1 MREQVICWPSR
12 EEKKKIPHRFVITYE
27 LPNCIEIIDGTSVF
41 QTEAPEWSGEDV
53 NTWKGGSGINALV
66 VCDDHCHVLHYY
78 IRWPGSTH
86 DNHSWRNCYLDLNE
100 VDFLEHLEFIIGD
113 SAFNP
118 SKRMIVPNR
127 ESAGQSCLNAENEF
141 NRNLSSARIKFEH
154 CIRLIKNHFPCL
166 HELNVRI
173 WKAYDVKHVVN
184 IFTVC
189 IILHNLPLS
198 EPDILEEWYE
208 QCEEDIG
215 IEVEGDYLY
224 GREVC
229 LDDENRKSR

>member
-1 MREQVICWPSR
+1 
-12 EEKKKIPHRFVITYE
+12 
-27 LPNCIEIIDGTSVF
+27 
-41 QTEAPEWSGEDV
+41 
-53 NTWKGGSGINALV
+53 
-66 VCDDHCHVLHYY
+66 
-78 IRWPGSTH
+78 
-86 DNHSWRNCYLDLNE
+86 
-100 VDFLEHLEFIIGD
+100 
-113 SAFNP
+113 
-118 SKRMIVPNR
+118 
-127 ESAGQSCLNAENEF
+127 
-141 NRNLSSARIKFEH
+141 
-154 CIRLIKNHFPCL
+154 
-166 HELNVRI
+166 
-173 WKAYDVKHVVN
+173 VN